1 MEENTTK
8 KYELVFIA
16 GPGASH
22 IVPTVEF
29 AKTLLDTDHR
39 FSITVL
45 TMNSP
50 LFPVPSS
57 YIDSVPEIRFI
68 ELTRPDSPPPEMKH
82 SLVGLCEFVDHYKP
96 HSRQVITQL
105 IATELDPNSVSLAAL
120 VLDMFTTPMIDIADE
135 LGVPSYVYF
144 TSGVALLDVF
154 IQFPAID
161 SAMETDLKN
170 ELTRELEFPSFK
182 NSVPAI
188 ALPSVLWT
196 KNTDDYACH
205 LHIGRRIGETKGVII
220 NTFYDLETYAIDS
233 FGSTVP
239 GYPQIYSIGPV
250 LDLAGRVNSGKSKTQ
265 HNENIMKWLDEQPNR
280 SVVFLCFGSKG
291 TFEVDQ
297 VREIANGLERSRHRF
312 LWSVQ
317 GKDKSTPVEELVPEG
332 FVERTVERGMV
343 CGWVPQVAVL
353 GHGSVGCF
361 VSHCGWN
368 SILESFWFGVPI
380 LTWPMYAE
388 QHLNAFLLVKELGL
402 SVELKGYDRV
412 SEDDL
417 VKADEVERGVR
428 RFMGGECE
436 EVRKKVDEMKEKSR
450 RALKKGGSSVA
461 SIKRLIE
468 DLVQGR

>member
-1 MEENTTK
+1 MEESTTK
-8 KYELVFIA
+8 KYELVFIT

-39 FSITVL
+39 FSVTVL

-50 LFPVPSS
+50 LFPVPST

-82 SLVGLCEFVDHYKP
+82 SLVGLCEFIDHYKP

-135 LGVPSYVYF
+135 LGVPSYVYY
-144 TSGVALLDVF
+144 TSGVAMLALF
-154 IQFPAID
+154 IQFPDID

-170 ELTRELEFPSFK
+170 ELTRELEFP
-182 NSVPAI
+182 
-188 ALPSVLWT
+188 
-196 KNTDDYACH
+196 
-205 LHIGRRIGETKGVII
+205 RETKGVII

-233 FGSTVP
+233 FGTVP
-239 GYPQIYSIGPV
+239 GYPQIYPIGPV

-265 HNENIMKWLDEQPNR
+265 HNENIMKWLDKQPNR
-280 SVVFLCFGSKG
+280 SVVFLCFGSRG
-291 TFEVDQ
+291 TFDVDQ
-297 VREIANGLERSRHRF
+297 VKEIANGLERSGHRF
-312 LWSVQ
+312 LWSVRP
-317 GKDKSTPVEELVPEG
+317 KDGSTRLDELVPEG
-332 FVERTVERGMV
+332 FLERTVERGMV
-343 CGWVPQVAVL
+343 CGWVPQVGVL

-450 RALKKGGSSVA
+450 RALMKGGSSVV
-461 SIKRLIE
+461 SMKRLIE